1 MILGDNI
8 LSSSSDYEVHF
19 QDTTKSDV
27 VENDLV
33 LVAIVNNFESLGCR
47 AHEIDSEVVLVCSL
61 AEEEGMDVGTTES
74 AFSVVS
80 LESLLG

>member
-1 MILGDNI
+1 VILGDNI
-8 LSSSSDYEVHF
+8 LSSSSDNEVHF

-33 LVAIVNNFESLGCR
+33 LVAVVNYLESLSCR
-47 AHEIDSEVVLVCSL
+47 ANEIDSEVVLVCGL